1 MQVKC
6 ISCAYCKYIPSLVAY
21 MRCFSNATAVSIA
34 FYWHIDCVTV
44 WCDRKWP
51 HSVVRSDSKCF
62 FSQKHLWCLGSR
74 LVDNSRGFASFGWCQ
89 RNECRVVAS
98 TGGWQRYGERVSR
111 SLAEC
116 IGSALRH
123 ALCGASCCWWNRWN
137 ACFVNTVSSTSL
149 PWLPTW
155 CFSNVNAVCI
165 HFTDVLCLK

>member
-6 ISCAYCKYIPSLVAY
+6 MSCARIYYPFLVFLHEMFFQCYSCKH
-21 MRCFSNATAVSIA
+21 A
-34 FYWHIDCVTV
+34 FYWHINCVTV

-51 HSVVRSDSKCF
+51 HSVVRSDSKCYF
-62 FSQKHLWCLGSR
+62 FAKASLMLGFPFSWQ
-74 LVDNSRGFASFGWCQ
+74 LRGFASFGWCQ

-123 ALCGASCCWWNRWN
+123 ALRGGSCCWWNRWN

-155 CFSNVNAVCI
+155 CFSNGKAVCI
-165 HFTDVLCLK
+165 HFTDMFCLK